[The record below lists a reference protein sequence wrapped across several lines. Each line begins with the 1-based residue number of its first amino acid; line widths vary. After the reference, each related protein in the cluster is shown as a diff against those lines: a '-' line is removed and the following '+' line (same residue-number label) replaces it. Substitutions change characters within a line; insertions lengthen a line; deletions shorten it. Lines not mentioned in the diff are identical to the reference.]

1 MHEEP
6 SILVKIMKEMPL
18 ETRLKVPLE
27 MEYLN
32 IILEPDTCCTYE
44 QMNEASQ
51 WAQDMTNYLLKEVE
65 GWINDGASLRKESDS
80 LTTPEGE

>member
-32 IILEPDTCCTYE
+32 IILEPDTCCTDE
-44 QMNEASQ
+44 H
-51 WAQDMTNYLLKEVE
+51 MTNYLLKEVE